1 MAARSQT
8 RKAIKPVR
16 NHIKIL
22 VIDDDE
28 SVCNTVKTLLQRNG
42 FQVRAT
48 CSPRKGVQLASQ
60 ESFHIALIDLKMQE
74 MDGLEV
80 TMRITEADHYIACM
94 LTTASPNLDTAS
106 AALRA
111 GCKDYLTKPFHI
123 EELMARVNALMRRS
137 AGHARPRIQLGPVTV
152 DLSSQ
157 RVWLRGEEIELTTFE
172 YKVLNYLVMHPGEV
186 VTKTDLSEH
195 IYEEDADRDC
205 NVIEVFIGRLRR
217 KIDPDGTLNPIETLR
232 GRGYRLA
239 LEPDQ

>member
-8 RKAIKPVR
+8 RKALKPVR

-28 SVCNTVKTLLQRNG
+28 RVCNTVKTLLQRNG
-42 FQVRAT
+42 FQVRTT

-80 TMRITEADHYIACM
+80 IVRITEADHYIACM

-111 GCKDYLTKPFHI
+111 GCKDYLTKPFKQ
-123 EELMARVNALMRRS
+123 EELLAAVDRTCRLMGLIYTDERELNKLIVRRIR
-137 AGHARPRIQLGPVTV
+137 HARLGKTMSLRELPHFTHLTPHQFLPVTPDTNAAPV
-152 DLSSQ
+152 C
-157 RVWLRGEEIELTTFE
+157 
-172 YKVLNYLVMHPGEV
+172 V
-186 VTKTDLSEH
+186 VARISAAL
-195 IYEEDADRDC
+195 
-205 NVIEVFIGRLRR
+205 
-217 KIDPDGTLNPIETLR
+217 
-232 GRGYRLA
+232 GYQISKL
-239 LEPDQ
+239 LEGL